1 MARCAATSPVGP
13 LAEAAARPSGTSCA
27 LPASFSGRVS
37 PWRASPPASNPRS
50 DLQRRQFP
58 KRAPIRPR
66 ALASR
71 LPQEAPPDS
80 RAARRPRPSSDAILE
95 PMSSAMDAEMA
106 DAAAPSAAAPGGP
119 TFNTYL
125 TLLGVD
131 LAALDDKEKAKLYE
145 CFRKGADYVG
155 VTPHESGCAMEAV
168 AVASSASTACASAS
182 PRHSTHSRT
191 PRRRRSRRR
200 RTTCSVPELH
210 CTQRARQRVAF
221 HTERPCAALAPNT
234 AGCDG
239 RVGCWG
245 PVLVGW

>member
-1 MARCAATSPVGP
+1 
-13 LAEAAARPSGTSCA
+13 
-27 LPASFSGRVS
+27 
-37 PWRASPPASNPRS
+37 
-50 DLQRRQFP
+50 
-58 KRAPIRPR
+58 
-66 ALASR
+66 
-71 LPQEAPPDS
+71 
-80 RAARRPRPSSDAILE
+80 
-95 PMSSAMDAEMA
+95 MSSAMDAEMA

-168 AVASSASTACASAS
+168 AVASTACASAS

-221 HTERPCAALAPNT
+221 HIERPCAALAPNT